1 MKKKPTHGGKRTGS
15 GAKKKEPTT
24 TISVRVP
31 LKIAPYLKQQ
41 IKELIKASM

>member
-1 MKKKPTHGGKRTGS
+1 MKKKHGGKRPNA

-31 LKIAPYLKQQ
+31 ARIAPYLKQQ
-41 IKELIKASM
+41 IKELVKASL